1 MIPITTFVPTHMCR
15 NPKLFEE
22 GKTWLKEGGWFDLT
36 AEFENGQLDPVV
48 VQSLVN
54 LKLEGHPLERV
65 TVSSDAFGMCNFL
78 LAHCLTINAGS
89 LPTYD
94 AKGELV
100 GYTAAQPTSLL
111 ELVKELVKVHK
122 WTLTEALRPL
132 TINPA
137 ALYLLNKKGKGQV
150 TVGSAADLLVLD
162 KNTLDLKYVIAK
174 GKILKQPGYVKKGMF
189 EK

>member
-1 MIPITTFVPTHMCR
+1 
-15 NPKLFEE
+15 
-22 GKTWLKEGGWFDLT
+22 
-36 AEFENGQLDPVV
+36 
-48 VQSLVN
+48 
-54 LKLEGHPLERV
+54 
-65 TVSSDAFGMCNFL
+65 
-78 LAHCLTINAGS
+78 

-94 AKGELV
+94 SKGELV

-137 ALYLLNKKGKGQV
+137 VLYLLNKQSKGQI
-150 TVGSAADLLVLD
+150 TVGGAADLLVLD
-162 KNTLDLKYVIAK
+162 KNTLELKYVIAK
-174 GKILKQPGYVKKGMF
+174 GKILKKPGYVKKGMF